1 MTYFDARDEQAVA
14 CNVREFWSPMVFSEM
29 NTEPGIKYLLLALAM
44 THKKARHNL
53 SLDDESFM
61 VSCYGKA
68 LTALA
73 KHGNTFIVLIAST
86 MLAILEKFRGRPEW
100 FLSHTAHG
108 NQVLMEYDRFGSKSR
123 DPEQKQKIDRYF
135 RPANENWMRNG
146 HLVVQYDLL
155 NPRDTMSVTIS
166 KMQAAVHAAG
176 SPHDAVEVEKSS

>member
-1 MTYFDARDEQAVA
+1 
-14 CNVREFWSPMVFSEM
+14 
-29 NTEPGIKYLLLALAM
+29 
-44 THKKARHNL
+44 
-53 SLDDESFM
+53 
-61 VSCYGKA
+61 
-68 LTALA
+68 
-73 KHGNTFIVLIAST
+73 
-86 MLAILEKFRGRPEW
+86 
-100 FLSHTAHG
+100 
-108 NQVLMEYDRFGSKSR
+108 MEYDRFGSTSR